1 MLILC
6 MNYLKMR
13 GLQVY
18 TIFKGYRELK
28 LKYTTAGTAL
38 SLFLFSPLA
47 TAELLDGKGIDF
59 AGGKLSPKLT
69 VKEFH
74 DDNLT
79 SAPSGEV
86 DSFGTLVQP
95 NLTYELKNNKHRYT
109 LDYLFSAATHYSSH
123 NDDYVDQTVSADY
136 EFTPTSK
143 ITLGVDTEY
152 YRGHDPRGTGGA
164 EGTGVVQNSFDRYHH
179 YQVDANGAYGAKS
192 SKAQF
197 EVDMGHIAKDYDNN
211 ASATTVRNREDLYAT
226 SRLYYR
232 VMPKTQMV
240 LEARVKEFHY
250 DQDAVGTAS
259 LDSTDTRVLV
269 GVKWDKTYKTT
280 GTAQVG
286 YVQKNFD
293 STSRVDGQDFTWEV
307 GVEWKPRTYSTFNL
321 NTSRDFSETAGA
333 GNFTST
339 DKITAGWKHDW
350 SKQLSTNLNMDYSEA
365 SFDQDT
371 TGRSDESLNVT
382 ASVDYEMRRW
392 LKFGAGYTY
401 SERDSTL
408 NSFDFERN
416 QVEAFATVT
425 F

>member
-1 MLILC
+1 
-6 MNYLKMR
+6 MNIKH
-13 GLQVY
+13 
-18 TIFKGYRELK
+18 
-28 LKYTTAGTAL
+28 TTLGVATVL
-38 SLFLFSPLA
+38 LFLSQIA
-47 TAELLDGKGIDF
+47 TAELLDGKGFDL

-79 SAPSGEV
+79 SAAGSEIG
-86 DSFGTLVQP
+86 SFGTLVQP
-95 NLTYELKNNKHRYT
+95 NLTYELKNNKHLYS
-109 LDYLFSAATHYSSH
+109 LDYLVSAATHYSSH

-143 ITLGVDTEY
+143 IKLGVETEY

-179 YQVDANGAYGAKS
+179 YKVDANGSYGAKS

-197 EVDMGHIAKDYDNN
+197 EFDMGHIAKDYDNN
-211 ASATTVRNREDLYAT
+211 AAATKVRDREDLYAT

-232 VMPKTQMV
+232 VMPKTKMV
-240 LEARVKEFHY
+240 LEGRVAEYHY

-259 LDSTDTRVLV
+259 LDSTTSRALV
-269 GVKWDKTYKTT
+269 GVKWDTTFKTT
-280 GTAQVG
+280 GTAQIG
-286 YVQKNFD
+286 YIQKNFD
-293 STSRVDGQDFTWEV
+293 STARVDGQDFTWEL

-321 NTSRDFSETAGA
+321 NTSRDFSESSGA

-339 DKITAGWKHDW
+339 DTITAGWTHEW
-350 SKQLSTNLNMDYSEA
+350 SEQISTKLNMSYSED

-371 TGRSDESLNVT
+371 TGRSDDKLNVS

-392 LKFGAGYTY
+392 LKLGAGYTY
-401 SERDSTL
+401 DERDSTI
-408 NSFDFERN
+408 NSFDYKRN